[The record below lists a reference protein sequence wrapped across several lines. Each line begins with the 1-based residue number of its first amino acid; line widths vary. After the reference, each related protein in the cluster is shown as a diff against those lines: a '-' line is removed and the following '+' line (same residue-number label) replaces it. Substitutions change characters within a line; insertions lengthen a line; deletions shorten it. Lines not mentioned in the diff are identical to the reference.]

1 MRYSLEEL
9 RLLSF
14 VVRSFDSG
22 QYSIASDD
30 DEASDGYR
38 SDGSTTPPTYKHIKN
53 GAYCITLTETQISAI
68 EKLNAYLAGS
78 TYNSKELFSGIDDLV
93 EALYMP
99 TNSDEMLSNIF
110 ISPVVAFMCIRALA
124 AKGGFRPPKL
134 ITGPMVALQCDI
146 RLCIFFVVMRRW
158 RQRKETGQLE
168 ADGDWF
174 Q

>member
-1 MRYSLEEL
+1 
-9 RLLSF
+9 
-14 VVRSFDSG
+14 V
-22 QYSIASDD
+22 
-30 DEASDGYR
+30 
-38 SDGSTTPPTYKHIKN
+38 
-53 GAYCITLTETQISAI
+53 TLTEAQISAI
-68 EKLNAYLAGS
+68 EKLNAHLTGS
-78 TYNSKELFSGIDDLV
+78 AYNSKELFSGIDDLV

-99 TNSDEMLSNIF
+99 TNSDEMLSSIF